1 MTQSDWVRVAD
12 ASAVSESTESGSSG
26 VTFFV
31 DDHEVAVFRSAGELR
46 AIEGKCPH
54 MGASLA
60 GGKLEGQCVT
70 CPWHAWAFDTTTGE
84 SPTHPGQS
92 VGVLCVREED
102 GGVWIDRTSIPA
114 VEPKTAGDDGVHRY
128 LIRYAS
134 PGWIGLFGTIHELD
148 CPRGSR
154 VVVQTDRGE
163 ELGEVLATPSETAAQ
178 TGDSKPMGEVLRV
191 ASVDELSVHGEQSS
205 AILQELIDSAQARL
219 DDASVEVQVVDAEL
233 LLDRRTAVLYY
244 LGEASPV
251 LTDLREPLSQT
262 TRLDSVEWATL
273 IEPEGGGGGCG
284 AEGCGGGGGGCHA
297 D

>member
-1 MTQSDWVRVAD
+1 MTQSDWVRIAD
-12 ASAVSESTESGSSG
+12 ASAVCESTESGSSG
-26 VTFFV
+26 FTFFV
-31 DDHEVAVFRSAGELR
+31 DDHEIAVFRSGGKLR

-60 GGKLEGQCVT
+60 GGRLQGQCVT
-70 CPWHAWAFDTTTGE
+70 CPWHAWVFDTTTGE

-92 VGVLCVREED
+92 VGVLCVKEQD
-102 GGVWIDRTSIPA
+102 DGVWIDRASIPA
-114 VEPKTAGDDGVHRY
+114 TEPKTVGDDGIRRY

-163 ELGEVLATPSETAAQ
+163 ELGEVLATPLETATQ

-191 ASVDELSVHGEQSS
+191 ASADELAIHSEQSS
-205 AILQELIDSAQARL
+205 AILQDLIDSAQSRL
-219 DDASVEVQVVDAEL
+219 DEASVEVQVVDAEL
-233 LLDRRTAVLYY
+233 LLDRRKAVLYY

-251 LTDLREPLSQT
+251 LTDLREPLSQVSH
-262 TRLDSVEWATL
+262 LEAIEWATL
-273 IEPEGGGGGCG
+273 IEPEGGGCG
-284 AEGCGGGGGGCHA
+284 VEGCGGGGGGCHS